1 MRCWFSLPLGEADI
15 RPLLPLKAETGIGE
29 LEAIAVV
36 LAMQLWVAHLVSSD
50 CVIYLDNEGARF
62 SLIKGYSAAWSI
74 TKICHA
80 FAVLCEENT
89 ILPWCARVPSCS
101 NLADHPSR
109 FNDSPLLPKHLA
121 ATASDVR
128 AHFADLVD
136 SILTLS

>member
-1 MRCWFSLPLGEADI
+1 MRHWFSLPLGEADV

-29 LEAIAVV
+29 LEAVAVV
-36 LAMQLWVAHLVSSD
+36 LALQLWVEHLVSSE

-89 ILPWCARVPSCS
+89 ILPWCARVPSRS
-101 NLADHPSR
+101 KLADHPSR
-109 FNDSPLLPKHLA
+109 CNDSPMLPKHLEVA
-121 ATASDVR
+121 ASEVR
-128 AHFADLVD
+128 GQFADLVD
-136 SILTLS
+136 SIITLS